1 MFIVLIFILGLVL
14 GSFYNVVGLRV
25 PENRS
30 IVHPGS
36 HCTNCRKPLRPIDL
50 VPVLSYIFSKGK
62 CRYCAHKV
70 TLLYPAVELS
80 TGLLFVFSY
89 IQFGFSPMLIGSVLI
104 VSLLMIIFVSDLNFM
119 LIPDKILLFFA
130 PMLILYRLWNPTDP
144 WWDAWIGSVIGFG
157 LLFIIA
163 IISKGGMGGGD
174 IKLFALLGLF
184 FGWKGIFLIL
194 FFASLFGSVVG
205 ILLLILKKV
214 KRKQHIP
221 FGPFIVLAALVVL
234 FWGEPIL
241 NWYLK

>member
-1 MFIVLIFILGLVL
+1 
-14 GSFYNVVGLRV
+14 
-25 PENRS
+25 
-30 IVHPGS
+30 
-36 HCTNCRKPLRPIDL
+36 
-50 VPVLSYIFSKGK
+50 
-62 CRYCAHKV
+62 
-70 TLLYPAVELS
+70 
-80 TGLLFVFSY
+80 
-89 IQFGFSPMLIGSVLI
+89 MLIGSVLI